1 MKTLSLLTC
10 IRFVPWNGQ
19 TPDYLLIWPIHYPSG
34 CWSYVGRTGGPQI
47 VSLQP
52 PDARGPN
59 CLGNKGRAL
68 HELMHAL
75 GLFHEQSRADR
86 DRFVNVH
93 WDNILPRYRNNFERQ
108 SLENTTYSFEYDYGS
123 IMHYGKSYFAKDRTK
138 PTLTVKLRRRRRRR
152 RRSRDP
158 GGMLLGQRNGLSQ
171 TDCLKLNELYRCM
184 ETSASRKR
192 YFAFCRALG
201 V

>member
-1 MKTLSLLTC
+1 MRTLSLLTC

-19 TPDYLLIWPIHYPSG
+19 TPDYLLVWPIRYPSG

-52 PDARGPN
+52 PDGRGPN
-59 CLGNKGRAL
+59 CLGNEGRAL

-86 DRFVNVH
+86 DRFVRVH
-93 WDNILPRYRNNFERQ
+93 WDNILPKYRNNFERQ
-108 SLENTTYSFEYDYGS
+108 SLDNTTYAFEYDYGS
-123 IMHYGKSYFAKDRTK
+123 IMHYGRAYFAKDRK
-138 PTLTVKLRRRRRRR
+138 QPTLTAKQGTRGKIRGASADSVK
-152 RRSRDP
+152 
-158 GGMLLGQRNGLSQ
+158 LGQRNGLSK
-171 TDCLKLNELYRCM
+171 TDCLKLNDLYRCM
-184 ETSASRKR
+184 ETAASRKK